1 VFFLG
6 KTVEIHVMDPEG
18 NEGGG
23 EGGRE
28 GRRGEVKVHG
38 NRQAG

>member
-1 VFFLG
+1 
-6 KTVEIHVMDPEG
+6 MDPEG